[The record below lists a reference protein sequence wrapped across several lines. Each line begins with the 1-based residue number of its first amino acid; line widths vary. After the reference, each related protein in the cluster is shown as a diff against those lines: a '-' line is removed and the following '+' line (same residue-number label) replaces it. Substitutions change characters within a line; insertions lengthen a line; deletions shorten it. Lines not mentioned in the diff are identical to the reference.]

1 MKSLSSLLCAP
12 LVSLS
17 CLGLA
22 ADADAALIGYYTFE
36 GNANDVSGNGKHGVF
51 SPTAPTFTSSGHS
64 GGAYRFGEGG
74 ANTFITVPIDINP
87 AALPQVTFGAW
98 VNAEVA
104 DLVIRGI
111 ISHDDGDFD
120 RGFGVDT
127 RVGDGSTAAWCMF
140 TGLGGAFNGHCNGG
154 VAVGA
159 WTFLAASY
167 NQVTGAAAFMVND
180 VYFEYASN
188 EFLGPSVLMNT
199 TIGRNPNFDFPFVGL
214 IDSVFFF
221 DEYLSEDALSDIR
234 VNGLTVP
241 EPNALALI
249 ALAALGMLAGARRR
263 Y

>member
-1 MKSLSSLLCAP
+1 MKSLFVSARRTVAV
-12 LVSLS
+12 LVLPWR
-17 CLGLA
+17 G

-36 GNANDVSGNGKHGVF
+36 GNANDVSGNGNHGVL
-51 SPTAPTFTSSGHS
+51 SATAPTFTSSGYS

-74 ANTFITVPIDINP
+74 ANTFITVPININP
-87 AALPQVTFGAW
+87 AVLPQVTFGAW

-140 TGLGGAFNGHCNGG
+140 TGLGGAYSGHCNG
-154 VAVGA
+154 AVVIGE

-180 VYFEYASN
+180 LYFEYPSN
-188 EFLGPSVLMNT
+188 EFLGPSVLTTT

-214 IDSVFFF
+214 IDNVFFF
-221 DEYLSEDALSDIR
+221 DEYLSADALRDIR
-234 VNGLTVP
+234 LNGLTVP

-249 ALAALGMLAGARRR
+249 ALAALGMLAGARCR